1 MDWPHFRS
9 SIATN
14 GQWLLDWTVQLWKAA
29 LTKFSSVVPWISLLL
44 CSHYVL
50 GPLKTPSCSL
60 ALSENPAFPGE
71 SYQINPGHYA
81 PVSFCVIILASN
93 LAGPRSTVSLI
104 VFSNWFFFYFF
115 PLLLLLF
122 HAYRVAPTL
131 VYLGP
136 TQGREISYVSYAT
149 SLISAT

>member
-1 MDWPHFRS
+1 MAYLNLDWPHFRS

-44 CSHYVL
+44 CSHHVL

-71 SYQINPGHYA
+71 SSQITPGHYA

-104 VFSNWFFFYFF
+104 VFTNWFFFYFF
-115 PLLLLLF
+115 PLFAITVSCLWSSSHIGLLGTNSGQRNMF
-122 HAYRVAPTL
+122 PM
-131 VYLGP
+131 
-136 TQGREISYVSYAT
+136 
-149 SLISAT
+149 SLA